1 MARIQIGGLIMPVKV
16 GGKGKLQSYDPNTG
30 KFGSGQTPMKE
41 TIEKKEATV
50 TIAYGDQIV
59 QVVGPLTKSVRNN
72 VEKLPSDNSMSFKE
86 AVTKIGK

>member
-1 MARIQIGGLIMPVKV
+1 MPVKV

-30 KFGSGQTPMKE
+30 KFGSSQTPTKE

>member
-1 MARIQIGGLIMPVKV
+1 MPVKV

-30 KFGSGQTPMKE
+30 KFGRGQTPTQVEVK
-41 TIEKKEATV
+41 KKEATV

-72 VEKLPSDNSMSFKE
+72 VEKLPQDNSMSFKE
-86 AVTKIGK
+86 AVTKVGK